1 MDSREERGGTS
12 LSNSTEAQFAL
23 HLYEGLASNT
33 NYATTK
39 SRIAI
44 ITPYSQQVGLLKRT
58 FSKKL
63 GPNYDKAVEVNT
75 VDAFQGRESNIVIF
89 SCVRAAGSGI
99 GFLAD
104 VRRMNVALTRSK
116 FFLFVIARCES
127 IIVNPYWKELV
138 HHARDANSVI
148 PVPVGGRYQDCFP
161 NLRGLKA
168 YNHQKEIL
176 PGSKRR
182 RLSSA
187 DGNIEE
193 DGEILKGI
201 MISK

>member
-1 MDSREERGGTS
+1 M
-12 LSNSTEAQFAL
+12 EARFAL
-23 HLYEGLASNT
+23 HLYESLANNT

-58 FSKKL
+58 FSNKL

-75 VDAFQGRESNIVIF
+75 VDAFQGREANIVIF
-89 SCVRAAGSGI
+89 SCVRAAGRGGI
-99 GFLAD
+99 GFLSD

-138 HHARDANSVI
+138 HHARDADSII
-148 PVPVGGRYQDCFP
+148 PIPVGGRYQDNFP
-161 NLRGLKA
+161 DLRGLRA
-168 YNHQKEIL
+168 L
-176 PGSKRR
+176 PTRNVPASKRKKV
-182 RLSSA
+182 SFA
-187 DGNIEE
+187 DKNIEE
-193 DGEILKGI
+193 DGEIL
-201 MISK
+201 